1 VLNSAR
7 WIGLARKFVDEE
19 HFTKMTSRPQAVRRS
34 STVTATKTLVLI
46 SGGNAGIGYE
56 IVKKIATE
64 HPSTHHV
71 LMGCRDTHKGEL
83 AVASMGAP
91 MNVNPIQLDI
101 TSDESI
107 DLCFKAIEQ
116 NFGKLDILINNAGTA
131 GQDLPPDRSL
141 RQVYDHC
148 FSVNVTSAALLTEA
162 MTPLLE
168 KSKLPKVIFITSRLG
183 SIAGVLQP
191 NSEFVSF
198 YTKKHPSWKVNAVCP
213 GLNATELNDI
223 EKTEETDPKNGV
235 IRAVQ
240 LVLDGPDGVTGT
252 YSEKEGPLP

>member
-1 VLNSAR
+1 
-7 WIGLARKFVDEE
+7 
-19 HFTKMTSRPQAVRRS
+19 MTARPQAVRRS

-56 IVKKIATE
+56 MVKRIATE

-71 LMGCRDTHKGEL
+71 LMGCRDTHEGEI

-107 DLCFKAIEQ
+107 DHCFKAIEQ
-116 NFGKLDILINNAGTA
+116 NFGKLDVLINNAGTA
-131 GQDLPPDRSL
+131 GRELSSGKSL

-148 FSVNVTSAALLTEA
+148 FSVNATSAALLTEA

-168 KSKLPKVIFITSRLG
+168 ESKLPKVIFITSRLG
-183 SIAGVLQP
+183 SIARALQP
-191 NSEFVSF
+191 NSEFVPTPF
-198 YTKKHPSWKVNAVCP
+198 YNSSKSATNMLCAFYARKHPNWKVNAVCP
-213 GLNATELNDI
+213 GSTATQLDDI
-223 EKTEETDPKNGV
+223 EETEGTGVENGA

-252 YSEKEGPLP
+252 YSEKEGPLPW

>member
-1 VLNSAR
+1 
-7 WIGLARKFVDEE
+7 
-19 HFTKMTSRPQAVRRS
+19 MTARPQAVRTS

-56 IVKKIATE
+56 MVKKIATE

-71 LMGCRDTHKGEL
+71 LMGCLDTHKGEI

-131 GQDLPPDRSL
+131 GRDLPPDRSL
-141 RQVYDHC
+141 RQVY
-148 FSVNVTSAALLTEA
+148 
-162 MTPLLE
+162 
-168 KSKLPKVIFITSRLG
+168 
-183 SIAGVLQP
+183 
-191 NSEFVSF
+191 
-198 YTKKHPSWKVNAVCP
+198 
-213 GLNATELNDI
+213 
-223 EKTEETDPKNGV
+223 
-235 IRAVQ
+235 
-240 LVLDGPDGVTGT
+240 
-252 YSEKEGPLP
+252 